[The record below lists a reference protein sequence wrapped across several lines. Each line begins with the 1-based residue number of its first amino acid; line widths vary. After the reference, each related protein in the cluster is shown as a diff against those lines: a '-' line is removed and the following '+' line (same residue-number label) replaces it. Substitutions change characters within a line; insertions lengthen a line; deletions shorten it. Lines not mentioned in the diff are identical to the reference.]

1 MAANLIPGSLANMKI
16 KDIIMEIKAGKVP
29 KRYQQASTGLHT
41 FGDSEHMNSDYAHY
55 RLGLALAMS
64 DGKNKLDIDPKTF
77 YGKKHTA
84 HPYTKEEDAMF
95 HQAYQAVGASHEDL
109 NHGDLRSKELDDTHR
124 VSPHAKK
131 KKNKYGV

>member
-1 MAANLIPGSLANMKI
+1 MKI
-16 KDIIMEIKAGKVP
+16 KDVIMEIKAGKVP
-29 KRYQQASTGLHT
+29 KRYHQASTGLHT

-84 HPYTKEEDAMF
+84 HPYTREEDEMF
-95 HQAYQAVGASHEDL
+95 KQAYQAVGASHEDL
-109 NHGDLRSKELDDTHR
+109 NHGDLHSKELDDTHR

-131 KKNKYGV
+131 KKNRYGV

>member
-1 MAANLIPGSLANMKI
+1 MKI
-16 KDIIMEIKAGKVP
+16 TEIVSEARAGKVP
-29 KRYQQASTGLHT
+29 DNFKQSNAGLHT
-41 FGDSEHMNSDYAHY
+41 FGDAEKMNSDYAHY

-84 HPYTKEEDAMF
+84 HPYTQEEANMLK
-95 HQAYQAVGASHEDL
+95 QSYAAVGASYEDL
-109 NHGDLRSKELDDTHR
+109 NHGDLTSKELEDTHKA
-124 VSPHAKK
+124 SPVAPK

>member
-1 MAANLIPGSLANMKI
+1 MKI
-16 KDIIMEIKAGKVP
+16 TEIVAETRSGKVP
-29 KRYQQASTGLHT
+29 DNFGQSNTGLHT
-41 FGDSEHMNSDYAHY
+41 FGDGERMNSDYAHY

-84 HPYTKEEDAMF
+84 HPYTQEEANMLK
-95 HQAYQAVGASHEDL
+95 QSYAAVGASYEDL
-109 NHGDLRSKELDDTHR
+109 NHGDLTSKELDDTHKA
-124 VSPHAKK
+124 SPVAPK